1 MLTFTSPA
9 WQFSRSGY
17 KPESVIPDSP
27 LNSTFC
33 SCGHSVPKMAKFVFP
48 NPMQS
53 LTVKDRR
60 DAHWVNSGVSWAKS
74 LIPIHLTIVNDFK
87 FDFNAPKIPC

>member
-1 MLTFTSPA
+1 MQLLMLTFTSPA

-17 KPESVIPDSP
+17 KPESVIPHSP

-33 SCGHSVPKMAKFVFP
+33 SCGHSVPKIAKFVFP
-48 NPMQS
+48 NPIQS

-60 DAHWVNSGVSWAKS
+60 DAH
-74 LIPIHLTIVNDFK
+74 
-87 FDFNAPKIPC
+87 